1 MAIQRG
7 MCSDSGGTNQNLWP
21 DSAGPE
27 GEDYSGPET
36 RPSTICYYLFIF
48 LNLAEPQCS
57 HLQNGKIIAPTHRFV
72 KLNWIIHMRLST
84 VLDGGGDQLDMKVT
98 PALVLTLRKFCL
110 YDPDL
115 VSAICSPSFL
125 YHCLSKKLFRLFLG
139 SSEEYGDSVFLTCAL
154 TSDDE
159 HLHWHALYLL

>member
-7 MCSDSGGTNQNLWP
+7 MCSGSGGTNQNLGP

-36 RPSTICYYLFIF
+36 RPSTIGYYLFIF

-72 KLNWIIHMRLST
+72 KLNWIIHTRLST

-98 PALVLTLRKFCL
+98 PALVLTQK
-110 YDPDL
+110 
-115 VSAICSPSFL
+115 I
-125 YHCLSKKLFRLFLG
+125 LSL
-139 SSEEYGDSVFLTCAL
+139 
-154 TSDDE
+154 
-159 HLHWHALYLL
+159 